1 MAQNYVLSIWSNV
14 TSAFEAANAGAALPG
29 GQTSY
34 YLMLY
39 FVLGL
44 VSVVIVLVRSAV
56 LVVGS
61 IAASRKLHRELLS
74 KLIRL
79 PMSFFDAQPTGGR
92 RRREMRGARTPPR
105 ACARAQGLRGVKPCA

>member
-14 TSAFEAANAGAALPG
+14 TTAFESANAGASLPG

-44 VSVVIVLVRSAV
+44 TSVAVVLIRSAL

-61 IAASRKLHRELLS
+61 IAASRKLHRSLLA

-92 RRREMRGARTPPR
+92 RAGAR
-105 ACARAQGLRGVKPCA
+105 AGVISTQRPV